1 MGLAGTSI
9 KQFPNW
15 RIIDRNFCISFPV
28 PWWKIYVG
36 ETGRK
41 NHSFECSDPPMQ
53 RCIRRSSG
61 FKNIWNMIRYP
72 KSNPLGTQR
81 KCHFGYVLWVWK
93 LHNSYNI
100 PFVLS
105 TAKTTSSQALLHHAV
120 CQLLI
125 LVQLLRFS
133 NGPFWLMFCINGMVQ
148 CPTSTT
154 HVCKSKWNVVFC
166 LFLEATP
173 NGDLPILRFTALLAW
188 LASAPFNSLRVF
200 FALGG
205 KSSQNTMAQTENA
218 NSLDSLVSFFSPKPS
233 RDWYKVQYTLVV
245 KHDTETFTKLVRWL
259 QH

>member
-81 KCHFGYVLWVWK
+81 KCHFGYVWWVWK

-154 HVCKSKWNVVFC
+154 HVCKSK
-166 LFLEATP
+166 
-173 NGDLPILRFTALLAW
+173 
-188 LASAPFNSLRVF
+188 
-200 FALGG
+200 
-205 KSSQNTMAQTENA
+205 
-218 NSLDSLVSFFSPKPS
+218 
-233 RDWYKVQYTLVV
+233 
-245 KHDTETFTKLVRWL
+245 
-259 QH
+259 